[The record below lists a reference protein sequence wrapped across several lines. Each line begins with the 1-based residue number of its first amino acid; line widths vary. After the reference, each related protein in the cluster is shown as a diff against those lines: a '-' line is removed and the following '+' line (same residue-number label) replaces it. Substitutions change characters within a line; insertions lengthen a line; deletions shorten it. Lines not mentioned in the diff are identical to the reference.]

1 MISNGW
7 QSVPLGEVLTRSA
20 EMIEIVPTERYT
32 QVTVRL
38 WGKGV
43 VPRGEVGGLEVAS
56 GRRFL
61 VRKGQFILSRID
73 ARHGAFGIVPGELDG
88 AIATNDF
95 PTFEVNEKSASR
107 SFLSWLSRTQDF
119 VQLCRRASEGT
130 TNRVRLKESRFLDMP
145 IPLPDRKEQDRIV
158 VKLDA
163 LSARIDEARECYRQ
177 IEQEGEALCRSLIHS
192 ATSSKPV
199 EMSNLVRLR
208 PPDVEVKPDAAYE
221 FAGVYCFGRGV
232 FKGSTKTGMEFSY
245 PKLTRLREGDF
256 VYPKLMAWEGA
267 LAVVPPECDGLV
279 VSTEFPVFEIDT
291 DMVLPE
297 VLDVYFRSP
306 EVWPQLSGTSTGTN
320 VRRRRLK
327 PASFLKFR
335 LPLPSRQIQF
345 QLREIK
351 MRMVAMRKDAEAI
364 ITELDALLPSALDKA
379 FKGEL

>member
-1 MISNGW
+1 MSGRKPLPTKLKMLKGTAQKCRVN
-7 QSVPLGEVLTRSA
+7 PNEPKLAPALPEPPDFLGEIAREEWLRKAPVLARMDEIRELLEEQHKA
-20 EMIEIVPTERYT
+20 FEEFKQANDDRLAAIEK
-32 QVTVRL
+32 
-38 WGKGV
+38 KGFA
-43 VPRGEVGGLEVAS
+43 PADLE
-56 GRRFL
+56 
-61 VRKGQFILSRID
+61 
-73 ARHGAFGIVPGELDG
+73 
-88 AIATNDF
+88 
-95 PTFEVNEKSASR
+95 EK
-107 SFLSWLSRTQDF
+107 
-119 VQLCRRASEGT
+119 V
-130 TNRVRLKESRFLDMP
+130 
-145 IPLPDRKEQDRIV
+145 
-158 VKLDA
+158 
-163 LSARIDEARECYRQ
+163 ARINED
-177 IEQEGEALCRSLIHS
+177 
-192 ATSSKPV
+192 
-199 EMSNLVRLR
+199 
-208 PPDVEVKPDAAYE
+208 
-221 FAGVYCFGRGV
+221 
-232 FKGSTKTGMEFSY
+232 
-245 PKLTRLREGDF
+245 LTRLGKDLAEVAKKANRPGAGADGLDPMTATPRRQDNADTYRYFGDPIYQYSLRQGIDDGF
-256 VYPKLMAWEGA
+256 LAPYRVHRIITTWEGA

>member
-1 MISNGW
+1 MTSNGW
-7 QSVPLGEVLTRSA
+7 QKVPLGELLLHRKEFIQIAETKQYKRCRVQIGARGIVLRDQVMGCDIKTKKQQICHAGELLVA
-20 EMIEIVPTERYT
+20 EIDA
-32 QVTVRL
+32 
-38 WGKGV
+38 K
-43 VPRGEVGGLEVAS
+43 VGG
-56 GRRFL
+56 
-61 VRKGQFILSRID
+61 
-73 ARHGAFGIVPGELDG
+73 FGIVPETLEG
-88 AIATNDF
+88 AIVSSHYFLFSVHNGHL
-95 PTFEVNEKSASR
+95 SR
-107 SFLSWLSRTQDF
+107 SFLEYYLKTAAFQEQVNARGS
-119 VQLCRRASEGT
+119 
-130 TNRVRLKESRFLDMP
+130 TNYSAIRPGHVLEYG

-158 VKLDA
+158 AKLEA

-177 IEQEGEALCRSLIHS
+177 IEQEGDALCRSLIHS

-327 PASFLKFR
+327 PAHFLKFR

-351 MRMVAMRKDAEAI
+351 TRMAAMREDAEAI

>member
-1 MISNGW
+1 
-7 QSVPLGEVLTRSA
+7 
-20 EMIEIVPTERYT
+20 
-32 QVTVRL
+32 
-38 WGKGV
+38 
-43 VPRGEVGGLEVAS
+43 
-56 GRRFL
+56 
-61 VRKGQFILSRID
+61 
-73 ARHGAFGIVPGELDG
+73 
-88 AIATNDF
+88 
-95 PTFEVNEKSASR
+95 
-107 SFLSWLSRTQDF
+107 
-119 VQLCRRASEGT
+119 
-130 TNRVRLKESRFLDMP
+130 LDMP